1 MPNPQALRDTPPPTD
16 AFRPAPRRADLR
28 IALLEDDTELR
39 ELILLPGLRDFGF
52 NAIGLASAAELH
64 ALLAT
69 QRFDILVLDVGLPD
83 QDGFAVTRQLR
94 AASAIGIIMLTGRG
108 GTGDR
113 VRGLSEG
120 ADAYL
125 CKPVE
130 IEVLAATLHSLA
142 RRLCGGSEG
151 GDTSSSNGWR
161 LDANGWCLI
170 APGGGM
176 VALTMAERRVLG
188 ELVAATGEAVH
199 RETLIAALTPDTYDF
214 DPHRLETLVHRLR
227 RKVTEGTGEA
237 LPLRAVHGVGY
248 VLV

>member
-1 MPNPQALRDTPPPTD
+1 VPNPQALRDTPPPAD
-16 AFRPAPRRADLR
+16 AYRSTPRRADLR

-69 QRFDILVLDVGLPD
+69 QHFDILVLDVGLPD

-94 AASAIGIIMLTGRG
+94 ASSAIGIIMLTGRG
-108 GTGDR
+108 GTD
-113 VRGLSEG
+113 S
-120 ADAYL
+120 
-125 CKPVE
+125 
-130 IEVLAATLHSLA
+130 
-142 RRLCGGSEG
+142 
-151 GDTSSSNGWR
+151 GDTPSPNGWR

-188 ELVAATGEAVH
+188 ELVAATGEAVN
-199 RETLIAALTPDTYDF
+199 RETLIAALTPDIYDF